1 MRLECAIFFQ
11 IVINRVHFL
20 WEGGR
25 MESNTQLSQVYN
37 RQPHPTQ
44 MDDGH
49 LRDWDAHSIHAF
61 ANQMDGLRVGG
72 LIHSFIAQAT
82 V

>member
-1 MRLECAIFFQ
+1 
-11 IVINRVHFL
+11 
-20 WEGGR
+20 

-61 ANQMDGLRVGG
+61 MNQMDGLRVGG
-72 LIHSFIAQAT
+72 LIHCFIAQAT
-82 V
+82 VWVDSKYFHAKNHQNPVTAGNGQR